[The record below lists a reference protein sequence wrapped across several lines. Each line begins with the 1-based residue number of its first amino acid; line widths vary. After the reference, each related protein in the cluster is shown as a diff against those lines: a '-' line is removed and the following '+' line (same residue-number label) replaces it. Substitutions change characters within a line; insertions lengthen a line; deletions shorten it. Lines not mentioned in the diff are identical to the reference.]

1 MGRQSQTAARDS
13 GAQLEPDLRVPL
25 YQQLFLILR
34 DRVARGVIAPGAR
47 VPGENELAAEFGV
60 SRITAKRALNE
71 LADAGLVKRER
82 GRGTRVLEQP
92 TAPVVSAS
100 IEGWLENVGHMQ
112 RTTRISL
119 LEFGYVSAGR
129 EVAAALEE
137 EPGAEVQY
145 TERVR
150 SLGETPM
157 SYLVGYVPAD
167 IGRHYDADDLRKTA
181 LLKLLERAAIS
192 VASARQRIGAAMA
205 EPGPAQALGVHV
217 GAPLLQ
223 VHRVVRDS
231 NDRPVEYL
239 QALYRPDLYH
249 IELSLNRIAGPDGM
263 TWTAETQAALD
274 PGAGE

>member
-1 MGRQSQTAARDS
+1 MGRQSETAARDS
-13 GAQLEPDLRVPL
+13 VTHLEPDLRVPL

-34 DRVARGVIAPGAR
+34 DRVARGMIAPGAR

>member
-1 MGRQSQTAARDS
+1 MGRQSETAARD
-13 GAQLEPDLRVPL
+13 GVTHLEPDLRVPL

-47 VPGENELAAEFGV
+47 VPGENELAAEFGI

-92 TAPVVSAS
+92 TVPVVSAS

-167 IGRHYDADDLRKTA
+167 IGRHYDADDLRETA

-239 QALYRPDLYH
+239 RALYRPDLYH

-274 PGAGE
+274 HGAGE